1 MKCPNCGNEC
11 DGNTCHL
18 CGTNLKSDKKIYKK
32 LISISYYKWINF
44 LFPISAIILIIML
57 GLLIKISTLD
67 GRPINFKE
75 WLILMFPASISVV
88 IPFDIIRWNCWGK
101 KKYLKKLSGRIEIY
115 KQAESLINRANKLA
129 ATINTTT
136 DRATFE
142 TSLIELKD
150 TFQKLIKYEKYGVF
164 NSSSP
169 RQDLQELLNKE
180 DSARKALEERIIN
193 ETFNYSSSSQETT
206 HTAKHN
212 SSILTHHPL
221 DSLFDDAGRII
232 IEKNKASI
240 GMLQRVLK
248 IGFNRAASIMDELC
262 EYGVVGE
269 EIGTAPRRVLMSM
282 EQFEML
288 LVELKTGYSFSEQD
302 ESSVH
307 SSPNYDNMEGH
318 DFEYFCADVLRN
330 NGYVDVEVTQGSGDH
345 GIDILAEKDDITYAI
360 QCKCYSSNIG
370 NAAVQQAHTGKSL
383 YHRDVA
389 VVMTNQYFTQQAKEE
404 AAALRVKLWD
414 RDKLNELIE
423 KSML

>member
-18 CGTNLKSDKKIYKK
+18 CGTNLNSDKKIYKK
-32 LISISYYKWINF
+32 LIAISYYKWINF

-57 GLLIKISTLD
+57 GLLMKISTLD

-136 DRATFE
+136 DRAAFE

-180 DSARKALEERIIN
+180 DSARKALEDRIIN
-193 ETFNYSSSSQETT
+193 EAFNHS
-206 HTAKHN
+206 
-212 SSILTHHPL
+212 
-221 DSLFDDAGRII
+221 
-232 IEKNKASI
+232 AS
-240 GMLQRVLK
+240 V
-248 IGFNRAASIMDELC
+248 
-262 EYGVVGE
+262 
-269 EIGTAPRRVLMSM
+269 
-282 EQFEML
+282 
-288 LVELKTGYSFSEQD
+288 QD
-302 ESSVH
+302 EQPTYSR
-307 SSPNYDNMEGH
+307 PNYDNMEGH
-318 DFEYFCADVLRN
+318 DFEYFCADILRKNGFN
-330 NGYVDVEVTQGSGDH
+330 NVEVTQGSGDH

-383 YHRDVA
+383 YKKNVA
-389 VVMTNQYFTQQAKEE
+389 VVLTNRYFTAQAKEE
-404 AAALRVKLWD
+404 AQQLGVKLWD
-414 RDKLNELIE
+414 RDKLNVLID
-423 KSML
+423 KVNINA